1 MDKPIANDGKKPPL
15 YGYDKRCW
23 ACHSP
28 NCELH
33 HVYGGVGRRP
43 VSDRE
48 GCVIYLCRE
57 HHQGRTGVH
66 NDAEFREWLR
76 ADCQR
81 RWEEREGLSGQEA
94 HDAFRLLFGV
104 SYL

>member
-1 MDKPIANDGKKPPL
+1 MSGRSL
-15 YGYDKRCW
+15 YSDERECW
-23 ACHSP
+23 VCGNP
-28 NCELH
+28 YCECH

-48 GCVIYLCRE
+48 GCWLYLCRE

-66 NDAEFREWLR
+66 QDAEFREWLR

-81 RWEEREGLSGQEA
+81 RWEEREGEEG
-94 HDAFRLLFGV
+94 HDAFREVFGI